1 MAEKKYKQVTR
12 KDVAE
17 EAGVSVTIVSYVI
30 NNNRYVD
37 KEKRIKVEEAIKKL
51 HYKPNSIA
59 RALKGKK
66 LNHIVFIADQIVT
79 EHFSLLV
86 SELDKH
92 AYDLG
97 YMISLCSNRNTQQF
111 IDSIIS
117 RQYDGV
123 IISSISFDKEYIKQL
138 IAADIPVV
146 LLVNRDYDD
155 IEGAA
160 KIENGLYEGAR
171 ENVRYLQRKGC
182 KNIIYVDRFS
192 QRKHFS
198 DMSDMRYRGFYE
210 EMKQSGLSEH
220 PEKNFITGCHN
231 EEEVKE
237 KVAEY
242 LKTNKV
248 DAIFGRNDKVA
259 LLNSQP
265 TDGGAPCYITL
276 SPSEKF
282 VLTANYMGGSITVF
296 PLDKDGK
303 LKSETRLISFTGN
316 SLDKERQTQPHLH
329 CIKFTPDHK
338 YLLASDLGTDQ
349 IHVFPV
355 SENVTDGV
363 SHSLL
368 NESEEFN
375 IKVESGSGP
384 RHICFHPNQ
393 KFAYLI
399 NEISGKVIAF
409 SYDKGKLNAIQYIEA
424 DTVGAKGSGD
434 IHISPDGKF
443 LYASNRLKADG
454 IAIFSINQE
463 EGTLTKTG
471 YQLTGIHP
479 RNFIISRNG
488 RYLLVACRDSNSIQV
503 FERDSQTGLL
513 KDTGKTIKTN
523 KPVCL
528 KFTF

>member
-259 LLNSQP
+259 CIAMQSAKKMGYKIP
-265 TDGGAPCYITL
+265 EDIL
-276 SPSEKF
+276 S
-282 VLTANYMGGSITVF
+282 L
-296 PLDKDGK
+296 
-303 LKSETRLISFTGN
+303 
-316 SLDKERQTQPHLH
+316 
-329 CIKFTPDHK
+329 
-338 YLLASDLGTDQ
+338 
-349 IHVFPV
+349 
-355 SENVTDGV
+355 
-363 SHSLL
+363 
-368 NESEEFN
+368 
-375 IKVESGSGP
+375 
-384 RHICFHPNQ
+384 
-393 KFAYLI
+393 
-399 NEISGKVIAF
+399 
-409 SYDKGKLNAIQYIEA
+409 
-424 DTVGAKGSGD
+424 
-434 IHISPDGKF
+434 IHI
-443 LYASNRLKADG
+443 
-454 IAIFSINQE
+454 
-463 EGTLTKTG
+463 
-471 YQLTGIHP
+471 
-479 RNFIISRNG
+479 
-488 RYLLVACRDSNSIQV
+488 
-503 FERDSQTGLL
+503 
-513 KDTGKTIKTN
+513 
-523 KPVCL
+523 
-528 KFTF
+528 

>member
-1 MAEKKYKQVTR
+1 ME
-12 KDVAE
+12 D
-17 EAGVSVTIVSYVI
+17 
-30 NNNRYVD
+30 D
-37 KEKRIKVEEAIKKL
+37 IKKL

-259 LLNSQP
+259 CIAMQS
-265 TDGGAPCYITL
+265 A
-276 SPSEKF
+276 KK
-282 VLTANYMGGSITVF
+282 MGYKI
-296 PLDKDGK
+296 PED
-303 LKSETRLISFTGN
+303 
-316 SLDKERQTQPHLH
+316 
-329 CIKFTPDHK
+329 
-338 YLLASDLGTDQ
+338 
-349 IHVFPV
+349 
-355 SENVTDGV
+355 
-363 SHSLL
+363 
-368 NESEEFN
+368 
-375 IKVESGSGP
+375 IKVIGFDNSSLGQYCEPPISSMEIQ
-384 RHICFHPNQ
+384 REQIAKTAIEMLRQMIEEHIIPE
-393 KFAYLI
+393 KVMYRTKLI
-399 NEISGKVIAF
+399 ERKS
-409 SYDKGKLNAIQYIEA
+409 
-424 DTVGAKGSGD
+424 
-434 IHISPDGKF
+434 
-443 LYASNRLKADG
+443 
-454 IAIFSINQE
+454 
-463 EGTLTKTG
+463 TLG
-471 YQLTGIHP
+471 
-479 RNFIISRNG
+479 
-488 RYLLVACRDSNSIQV
+488 
-503 FERDSQTGLL
+503 
-513 KDTGKTIKTN
+513 
-523 KPVCL
+523 
-528 KFTF
+528 

>member
-160 KIENGLYEGAR
+160 KIENGLYECAISATA
-171 ENVRYLQRKGC
+171 VRKKETRMCFCRTIFQR
-182 KNIIYVDRFS
+182 
-192 QRKHFS
+192 
-198 DMSDMRYRGFYE
+198 
-210 EMKQSGLSEH
+210 LSN
-220 PEKNFITGCHN
+220 PPCSAFPNSTFMPCN
-231 EEEVKE
+231 
-237 KVAEY
+237 
-242 LKTNKV
+242 L
-248 DAIFGRNDKVA
+248 AIRWTID
-259 LLNSQP
+259 
-265 TDGGAPCYITL
+265 
-276 SPSEKF
+276 SPSPLP
-282 VLTANYMGGSITVF
+282 VAVCPGG
-296 PLDKDGK
+296 
-303 LKSETRLISFTGN
+303 R
-316 SLDKERQTQPHLH
+316 
-329 CIKFTPDHK
+329 
-338 YLLASDLGTDQ
+338 
-349 IHVFPV
+349 
-355 SENVTDGV
+355 
-363 SHSLL
+363 
-368 NESEEFN
+368 
-375 IKVESGSGP
+375 
-384 RHICFHPNQ
+384 
-393 KFAYLI
+393 
-399 NEISGKVIAF
+399 
-409 SYDKGKLNAIQYIEA
+409 
-424 DTVGAKGSGD
+424 
-434 IHISPDGKF
+434 
-443 LYASNRLKADG
+443 
-454 IAIFSINQE
+454 
-463 EGTLTKTG
+463 
-471 YQLTGIHP
+471 
-479 RNFIISRNG
+479 
-488 RYLLVACRDSNSIQV
+488 
-503 FERDSQTGLL
+503 
-513 KDTGKTIKTN
+513 
-523 KPVCL
+523 
-528 KFTF
+528 

>member
-259 LLNSQP
+259 CIAMQS
-265 TDGGAPCYITL
+265 A
-276 SPSEKF
+276 KK
-282 VLTANYMGGSITVF
+282 MGYKI
-296 PLDKDGK
+296 PED
-303 LKSETRLISFTGN
+303 
-316 SLDKERQTQPHLH
+316 
-329 CIKFTPDHK
+329 
-338 YLLASDLGTDQ
+338 
-349 IHVFPV
+349 
-355 SENVTDGV
+355 
-363 SHSLL
+363 
-368 NESEEFN
+368 
-375 IKVESGSGP
+375 IKVIGFDNSSLGQYCEPPISSMEIE
-384 RHICFHPNQ
+384 REQIAKTAIEMLRQMIEEHIIPE
-393 KFAYLI
+393 KVMYRTKLI
-399 NEISGKVIAF
+399 ERKS
-409 SYDKGKLNAIQYIEA
+409 
-424 DTVGAKGSGD
+424 
-434 IHISPDGKF
+434 
-443 LYASNRLKADG
+443 
-454 IAIFSINQE
+454 
-463 EGTLTKTG
+463 TLG
-471 YQLTGIHP
+471 
-479 RNFIISRNG
+479 
-488 RYLLVACRDSNSIQV
+488 
-503 FERDSQTGLL
+503 
-513 KDTGKTIKTN
+513 
-523 KPVCL
+523 
-528 KFTF
+528 